1 MISID
6 TFNPIRFPVDCK
18 FNPFITNRIF
28 LSFSDIL
35 NELRRIKLISQ
46 SLTNDYTMNQC
57 HELRTTS
64 AENQSIFLFYMF
76 IRLLRE
82 EGYIDELNLQK
93 LLEQY
98 QTKPNA
104 EKLLRISKQIL
115 RDGFL
120 TLEQILQSTRD
131 FFLQDVN
138 RSFSC
143 NSITFPSV

>member
-1 MISID
+1 M
-6 TFNPIRFPVDCK
+6 
-18 FNPFITNRIF
+18 
-28 LSFSDIL
+28 L
-35 NELRRIKLISQ
+35 NEFRRMKLISQ
-46 SLTNDYTMNQC
+46 SLTNDYTMKQC
-57 HELRTTS
+57 HELRSTT

-76 IRLLRE
+76 IRILRE
-82 EGYIDELNLQK
+82 EGYIDELNLRK

-104 EKLLRISKQIL
+104 EKLLRISKQIF

-138 RSFSC
+138 HS
-143 NSITFPSV
+143 FPSDSILPLLFSTFTIIHRVNIEWSLPNKF